1 MNLFV
6 SLWRKFSENIMLEAK
21 LFPVVVLSASKF
33 ANVCRIQVY
42 NVEDVVLCVLPYH
55 ETSLFVRVVQLLQI
69 KWVGHD

>member
-1 MNLFV
+1 
-6 SLWRKFSENIMLEAK
+6 MLEAK

-69 KWVGHD
+69 K